1 MWQEGSAWAAISAL
15 RHKHRGCQGVMH
27 LLALVHVSTPH
38 TALCA
43 HCLLDPHAVL

>member
-1 MWQEGSAWAAISAL
+1 MAGRLGMGCNECSASQAS
-15 RHKHRGCQGVMH
+15 RCQGVMH
-27 LLALVHVSTPH
+27 LLALVHMSRPH